1 MSLFETER
9 SVLTLALARMV
20 DSFGNSFLI
29 VVLPLYI
36 AEGVSGGFFGLEETL
51 ITGIVLSMF
60 GFLNS
65 FGQPFSGRLSDRIGK
80 RKVFVLIGLGILGL
94 ASFAYSFATGY
105 IALLAIRAA
114 QGIGAALT
122 IPATVALIDEYASS
136 TNRGGNMGVYNTF
149 RLLGFGIGPVVSG
162 FVVHSGPYQFSLL
175 GQMYSL
181 SGFNAAFY
189 IASLAIFISFL
200 LVSVFVSDP
209 EETQATAAD
218 ELEIAILSKD
228 GRSTLDPVFT
238 LAVASL
244 FMAISIA
251 LLTAIEP
258 RVNQRLNQTATMFGI
273 QFGAFIG
280 AQVFLQTPIGRASD
294 YYGRRPFVLCGMILL
309 VPSTLAQGFVLTSWG
324 MVAARFVQGIAG
336 AMVFAPAL
344 ALAGDFAKRGQSG
357 TQLSLVTMTFGLG
370 VAIGPLASGY
380 LVRYGF
386 AVPFVFGAI
395 LAAIGTGLV
404 ATQVYDPAEKTDDES
419 AMRQR
424 SAPHD

>member
-1 MSLFETER
+1 
-9 SVLTLALARMV
+9 MV

-29 VVLPLYI
+29 LVLPLYI
-36 AEGVSGGFFGLEETL
+36 AEGVSGGFFGLEDAL
-51 ITGIVLSMF
+51 ITGVVLSMF

-65 FGQPFSGRLSDRIGK
+65 FGQPFSGRLSDRMGK
-80 RKVFVLIGLGILGL
+80 RKVFVLVGLGILGL

-105 IALLAIRAA
+105 KALLVIRAA

-136 TNRGGNMGVYNTF
+136 TNRGGNMGIYNTF

-162 FVVHSGPYQFSLL
+162 FVVHNGPYQITLL
-175 GQMYSL
+175 GETHFV

-189 IASLAIFISFL
+189 IASVAIFTSFL

-209 EETQATAAD
+209 EETQATAGD

-228 GRSTLDPVFT
+228 ERTTLDPVFT

-258 RVNQRLNQTATMFGI
+258 RVNDRFNQTATMFGI
-273 QFGAFIG
+273 QFGAFI
-280 AQVFLQTPIGRASD
+280 ASQVILQTPIGRASD
-294 YYGRRPFVLCGMILL
+294 RYGRRPFVLFGMALL

-324 MVAARFVQGIAG
+324 MVVARFVQGIAG

-386 AVPFVFGAI
+386 AVPFVFGAV
-395 LAAIGTGLV
+395 LATIGTALV
-404 ATQVYDPAEKTDDES
+404 ATQVYDPANETTDDES

>member
-1 MSLFETER
+1 MSRLGTER

-29 VVLPLYI
+29 LVLPLYI
-36 AEGVSGGFFGLEETL
+36 AEGVSGGFFGLKETL
-51 ITGIVLSMF
+51 ITGIILSMF

-65 FGQPFSGRLSDRIGK
+65 FGQPFSGRLSDRVGK
-80 RKVFVLIGLGILGL
+80 RKVFVLIGLAILGV
-94 ASFAYSFATGY
+94 ASFVYSLATGY
-105 IALLAIRAA
+105 VALLAIRAM

-136 TNRGGNMGVYNTF
+136 TNRGGNMGIYNTF

-162 FVVHSGPYQFSLL
+162 FVVHNGPYQLSVL
-175 GQMYSL
+175 GQTYL
-181 SGFNAAFY
+181 ISGFNAAFY
-189 IASLAIFISFL
+189 IASVAIFTSFL
-200 LVSVFVSDP
+200 LVSIFVSDP
-209 EETQATAAD
+209 EETQATAGD
-218 ELEIAILSKD
+218 EFEISVLSKD
-228 GRSTLDPVFT
+228 TQTTLDPVFT

-258 RVNQRLNQTATMFGI
+258 RVNARFNQTAAMFGI
-273 QFGAFIG
+273 QFGAFIA
-280 AQVFLQTPIGRASD
+280 AQVLLQTPIGRASD
-294 YYGRRPFVLCGMILL
+294 HYGRRPFVLFGMILL
-309 VPSTLAQGFVLTSWG
+309 VPSTLAQGFVVTSWG
-324 MVAARFVQGIAG
+324 MVVARFVQGIAG

-380 LVRYGF
+380 LIRYGF
-386 AVPFVFGAI
+386 AVPFIFGAI
-395 LAAIGTGLV
+395 LAAIGTVLV
-404 ATQVYDPAEKTDDES
+404 ATQVYDPSNTPDDGS
-419 AMRQR
+419 PVQQH

>member
-1 MSLFETER
+1 MSVLDTER

-36 AEGVSGGFFGLEETL
+36 AQGVSGGFFGLEETL
-51 ITGIVLSMF
+51 ITGIILSMF

-65 FGQPFSGRLSDRIGK
+65 FGQPFSGRFSDRVGK
-80 RKVFVLIGLGILGL
+80 RKVFVLAGLSILGL
-94 ASFAYSFATGY
+94 ASFAYSLATGY
-105 IALLAIRAA
+105 TALLVIRAA
-114 QGIGAALT
+114 QGVGAALT
-122 IPATVALIDEYASS
+122 IPATVALIDEYATM

-149 RLLGFGIGPVVSG
+149 RLIGFGIGPVVSG
-162 FVVHSGPYQFSLL
+162 SVVHAGPYQLSLL
-175 GQMYSL
+175 GQTQQI

-189 IASLAIFISFL
+189 IASAAIFISFL
-200 LVSVFVSDP
+200 LVVVFVNDA
-209 EETQATAAD
+209 EETQATAGD
-218 ELEIAILSKD
+218 KLEISVFSNDAKT
-228 GRSTLDPVFT
+228 TLDPVFT

-251 LLTAIEP
+251 LLTTIEP
-258 RVNQRLNQTATMFGI
+258 RVNERLNQTAAMFGI

-280 AQVFLQTPIGRASD
+280 AQVLLQTPIGRASD
-294 YYGRRPFVLCGMILL
+294 YYGRRPFVLVGMVLL
-309 VPSTLAQGFVLTSWG
+309 VPATLAQGYVLTSWA
-324 MVAARFVQGIAG
+324 MVAARFIQGVAG

-344 ALAGDFAKRGQSG
+344 ALAGDFATKGQSG

-386 AVPFVFGAI
+386 SVPFVFGAI
-395 LAAIGTGLV
+395 LAAVGAVLV
-404 ATQVYDPAEKTDDES
+404 ATQVYDPTTKGDDAPIRE
-419 AMRQR
+419 R
-424 SAPHD
+424 SPVDD